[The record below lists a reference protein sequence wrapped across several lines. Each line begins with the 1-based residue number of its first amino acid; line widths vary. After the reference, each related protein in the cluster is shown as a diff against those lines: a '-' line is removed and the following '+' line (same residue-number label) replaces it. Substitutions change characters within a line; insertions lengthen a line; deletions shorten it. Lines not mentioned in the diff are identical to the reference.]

1 MAACP
6 YESQIRAAAIRA
18 GIDPNIAVAQALQ
31 ESGCRPTVCS
41 SAGACGL
48 WQFIPSTAA
57 AYGLMD
63 RSDPVASTDAWARLM
78 RDLLN
83 RFNGDYRLALAGY
96 HSGPGAANAALNN
109 CAGNPKTCNYVNSI
123 LGSAGTTGTPG
134 GDGSPASSISPVTI
148 AVIALIAIL
157 ALR

>member
-1 MAACP
+1 MAACQ
-6 YESQIRAAAIRA
+6 YEAQIRATAIRY
-18 GIDPNIAVAQALQ
+18 GINPDIAVAQFLQ
-31 ESGCRPTVCS
+31 ENGCRPVGCS
-41 SAGACGL
+41 GAGACGIA
-48 WQFIPSTAA
+48 QFIPSTAA
-57 AYGLMD
+57 AYGLTD
-63 RSDPVASTDAWARLM
+63 RNNVDASIDAWGRLM

-83 RFNGDYRLALAGY
+83 RFGGDYRLALAGY

-109 CAGNPKTCNYVNSI
+109 CAGNPKTCGYVNSI

-134 GDGSPASSISPVTI
+134 GDGSPASSVSPVTI